1 MQPITSVSTT
11 NLNADKPKWGAV
23 FALSFAAFGLVA
35 SEFMPVSI
43 LTPIATALQIS
54 EGQAGQAISISGAFA
69 LLTCLVMTSLI
80 GKLNRKVLL
89 LALALLMVVSSVVV
103 AFAPNYGLFM
113 FGRALIGVAIGGFW
127 SMSAATIMRLVPES
141 DVPRALAILNGGNAL
156 AVVLAAPLGSFL
168 GDIFGWRGAFFFIV
182 PVATITFLW
191 LLMSLP
197 SLKAGVNSNSAS
209 MFTVLKSLP
218 VSLGLIGVGLF
229 FMGQFALFTYLRPF
243 LETITKVNGSML
255 SVLLLLMGVAGFVG
269 TMLIGKFIKNG
280 LYGTLITIPLVMALI
295 TVFLEFY
302 GSSLTV
308 TITLLALWG
317 LFATSAPVAWW
328 TWVTKTLPNDA
339 ESGGALMVATAQIGI
354 MSGALLGGGLY
365 DSNGYQATFTL
376 SAVLLVLSA
385 GFSFLTARAQ
395 KQSFKTD
402 ALTKQDKC
410 CAL

>member
-11 NLNADKPKWGAV
+11 KLNSETPKWGAV
-23 FALSFAAFGLVA
+23 FAMSFAAFGLVA
-35 SEFMPVSI
+35 SEFMPVSL

-80 GKLNRKVLL
+80 GKLNRRVLL
-89 LALALLMVVSSVVV
+89 LALAMLMLVSSVVA
-103 AFAPNYGLFM
+103 AFAPSYELFM

-141 DVPRALAILNGGNAL
+141 DVPRAFAILNGGNAL

-182 PVATITFLW
+182 PVATITFFW

-197 SLKAGVNSNSAS
+197 SLKADISSGSGS
-209 MFTVLKSLP
+209 MFTVMKSLP
-218 VSLGLIGVGLF
+218 VTLGLIGVGLF

-243 LETITKVNGSML
+243 LESVTKVSGSTL
-255 SVLLLLMGVAGFVG
+255 TLLLLTMGVAGFVG

-280 LYGTLITIPLVMALI
+280 LYGTLITIPLVMTLI

-302 GSSLTV
+302 GSSLFI

-317 LFATSAPVAWW
+317 LVATSAPVAWW
-328 TWVTKTLPNDA
+328 TWVAKTLPNDA
-339 ESGGALMVATAQIGI
+339 EAGGALMVATAQIGI
-354 MSGALLGGGLY
+354 LSGALLGGILY
-365 DSNGYQATFTL
+365 DTSGYQATF
-376 SAVLLVLSA
+376 ALSA
-385 GFSFLTARAQ
+385 GLLIATAIVSFLTARAH
-395 KQSFKTD
+395 KR
-402 ALTKQDKC
+402 ALKIASLSNNDGR